1 MSDADP
7 TKSAATYAVAWTV
20 SALVGGAIA
29 LAGVTRWLLPAYA
42 DYLGGTATA
51 VVLRAAAPGLALLVV
66 GLLLFKVTTSI
77 VHYRTLSA
85 AFGAETE
92 ERLNTEGIKSDIL
105 AVLDD
110 RLADMKEDTRRTR
123 QTVERGSREDAADQF
138 DFQDGG

>member
-42 DYLGGTATA
+42 DYIGGAATA
-51 VVLRAAAPGLALLVV
+51 AVLRAAAPGLALLLV
-66 GLLLFKVTTSI
+66 GLLVFKLASAI

-92 ERLNTEGIKSDIL
+92 ARLNTEAIKSDIL
-105 AVLDD
+105 SVLDD
-110 RLADMKEDTRRTR
+110 RLADMKQDTRRTR
-123 QTVERGSREDAADQF
+123 QTVERGSREDAAQEFEF
-138 DFQDGG
+138 DE